1 MVSTAHQHNNVYN
14 PVKCKYIKIFFMV
27 AAESHP
33 CDCLWVPRDLT
44 ISRVYTKLKVWT
56 KSKLLFLIT
65 RWSQFQTQICLL
77 VGNLH
82 YCRNHRALIQRVIC
96 RVIIKPYVFL
106 FVRYRFM
113 AMDRLGTD
121 LQKVCEHN
129 GGRLKKTTVL
139 HLGQRLVRR
148 SLRMF
153 CFLNTEFVILKHHT
167 EGPKNKNK
175 KISETLVELIIT
187 KTKSQN
193 RITSNFLS
201 CWHK

>member
-1 MVSTAHQHNNVYN
+1 MSIIQSNVKILRFSLWLQLRVMLVIVCECQEISQYQEFTQNSTY
-14 PVKCKYIKIFFMV
+14 
-27 AAESHP
+27 
-33 CDCLWVPRDLT
+33 
-44 ISRVYTKLKVWT
+44 KVWT

-65 RWSQFQTQICLL
+65 RWSQFQTQICSLIDK
-77 VGNLH
+77 NLH

-96 RVIIKPYVFL
+96 RVIIKPDVFL

-148 SLRMF
+148 SLLMF
-153 CFLNTEFVILKHHT
+153 CFLNTDFIILKHQT
-167 EGPKNKNK
+167 EGPKKKK
-175 KISETLVELIIT
+175 KIKTLVELIIT

-201 CWHK
+201 CCHK